1 MKYII
6 VMALTLL
13 IGPSAFAEGKDL
25 KLTGKGCCAKCCL
38 KKADKCDNVLSVT
51 GKDGKKTTYWVKG
64 DGKSVSDKKVHS
76 FFCKGIKDLA
86 VVGTCKK
93 VGDKL
98 VLTVSKIEKV
108 KK

>member
-6 VMALTLL
+6 TIALALL
-13 IGPSAFAEGKDL
+13 IAPLSFAEGKDL

-38 KKADKCDNVLSVT
+38 KIADACDNVFEVT
-51 GKDGKKTTYWVKG
+51 GKDGKKTKYWVKG
-64 DGKSVSDKKVHS
+64 DGKNVTKKKAHS

>member
-51 GKDGKKTTYWVKG
+51 GKDGKKTTYWVTGPK
-64 DGKSVSDKKVHS
+64 KLKVHS